1 MTLFGYTISE
11 FLAIDLFGEFTIEEL
26 LIAAG
31 CFVGLVILF
40 RIFRTILLKRFEYLA
55 KKTTSDLD
63 DKLVEIVENI
73 TPLFYWFLALYI
85 TTKVSP
91 IINGDFEKFF
101 DGAFIIFAVYEVVK
115 ISQNMFGYG
124 IEKWNQ
130 AEHKHLTPTTLHA
143 IKLLIGIII
152 WSLGLLLVLSNLG
165 FDISA
170 LLVGGGIGGIA
181 IALAAQNILGDLFS
195 SFSIYFDRPFGV
207 GDFIVVGTDKG
218 VVKKIGLKTTRI
230 QTLLGEELVI
240 SNKELTNARVQN
252 FKRMKRRRISF
263 SFGVIYE
270 TDNKKLKKIP
280 EMLQKII
287 DKPEL
292 AECDRVHFH
301 TFGDSALIFDV
312 VYYIN
317 SSDYVDYMNTQQ
329 GINFDIRDKF
339 EKEGIEMAYPTQTVY
354 VKK

>member
-1 MTLFGYTISE
+1 MTLFGYSVSDV
-11 FLAIDLFGEFTIEEL
+11 LARVLWDSLTVEEL
-26 LIAAG
+26 LVAFG
-31 CFVGLVILF
+31 CFIGLVIVF
-40 RIFRTILLKRFEYLA
+40 RIFRTILLQRFKKLA
-55 KKTTSDLD
+55 KKTKSDLD
-63 DKLVEIVENI
+63 DKLVEIVGNI
-73 TPLFYWFLALYI
+73 APLFYWFLAFYI
-85 TTKVSP
+85 TTKISP
-91 IINGDFEKFF
+91 VINGNFEKTF
-101 DGAFIIFAVYEVVK
+101 DGAFIIFAVYEIVK
-115 ISQNMFGYG
+115 IVQNIFGYG

-152 WSLGLLLVLSNLG
+152 WSLGILLVLSNLG

-181 IALAAQNILGDLFS
+181 LALAAQNILGDLFS

-207 GDFIVVGTDKG
+207 GDFVVVGADKG

-230 QTLLGEELVI
+230 QTLVGEELVI

-280 EMLQKII
+280 EMVKKII
-287 DKPEL
+287 DKQGL
-292 AECDRVHFH
+292 AESDRVHFS
-301 TFGDSALIFDV
+301 TFGDFALLFDV
-312 VYYIN
+312 VYYVD
-317 SSDYVDYMNTQQ
+317 SSDYLDYMNTQQ
-329 GINFDIRDKF
+329 AINFEIRDTF

-354 VKK
+354 VRK